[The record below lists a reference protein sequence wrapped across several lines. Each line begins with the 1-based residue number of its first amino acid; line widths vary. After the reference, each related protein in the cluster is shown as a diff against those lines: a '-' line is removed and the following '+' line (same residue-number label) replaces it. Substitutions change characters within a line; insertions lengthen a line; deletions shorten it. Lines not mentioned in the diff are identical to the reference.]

1 MQALKARIGVVCDT
15 LSLILVA
22 MSLPKGGK
30 KEVKKENKEE
40 REEGKR
46 ERRDRR
52 RESG

>member
-15 LSLILVA
+15 VSLILVA
-22 MSLPKGGK
+22 MSLQKGEK
-30 KEVKKENKEE
+30 KEAKKENK
-40 REEGKR
+40 REKKGR

>member
-22 MSLPKGGK
+22 MSLQKGG
-30 KEVKKENKEE
+30 KKENKEE